1 VRRWDGEGCVKAK
14 LDHSSILVI
23 FAYDTHVYWSR
34 DGRKVS
40 VRGLS
45 NVGFFDCSS
54 HAYIPMRAG
63 SETQLLL
70 SVTYHY
76 SNIVPPLLA
85 HTTSAYDS
93 A

>member
-1 VRRWDGEGCVKAK
+1 MEVVRSDAR
-14 LDHSSILVI
+14 ILTGG
-23 FAYDTHVYWSR
+23 D
-34 DGRKVS
+34 
-40 VRGLS
+40 VRMCWI
-45 NVGFFDCSS
+45 FDCSS

-85 HTTSAYDS
+85 HTTSDYHS